1 MKIDRLFAA
10 LTAAVLAA
18 GAANAQPAAPA
29 AAASCGA
36 CHGANGVSAIPTTP
50 NLAGQKAPYLES
62 ALKAYR
68 SKDRVNP
75 VMNPMTGAL
84 TDADIQALASY
95 YSALPA
101 GG

>member
-1 MKIDRLFAA
+1 MK
-10 LTAAVLAA
+10 TAILVAGLAGVLLVGGVAQ
-18 GAANAQPAAPA
+18 AQPAAPA

-36 CHGANGVSAIPTTP
+36 CHGASGVSAMPTTP
-50 NLAGQKAPYLES
+50 NLAGQKAAYLES

-68 SKDRVNP
+68 ARERVNP
-75 VMNPMTGAL
+75 VMNPMTAAL
-84 TDADIQALASY
+84 SDADIQALAAY

>member
-1 MKIDRLFAA
+1 MKSVLVLAGAAA
-10 LTAAVLAA
+10 LLAA
-18 GAANAQPAAPA
+18 GAAHAQPAAPP

-36 CHGANGVSAIPTTP
+36 CHGANGVSSMPTTP
-50 NLAGQKAPYLES
+50 NLAGQKAAYLES

-75 VMNPMTGAL
+75 VMNPMTSAL
-84 TDADIQALASY
+84 SDADIQALAAY